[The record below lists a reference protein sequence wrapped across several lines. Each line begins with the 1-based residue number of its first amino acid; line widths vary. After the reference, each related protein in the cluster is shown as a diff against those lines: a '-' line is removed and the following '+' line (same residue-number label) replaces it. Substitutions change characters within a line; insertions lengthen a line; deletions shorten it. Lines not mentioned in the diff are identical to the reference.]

1 VSHKLM
7 YDRISSIQ
15 LPSCLR
21 HHNAV
26 PTGYICCSLCLF
38 ALQVIDLHIAVFNGR
53 ANQLVCHTG
62 PSTGNV
68 QSTVAYPGFHFGSI
82 YLTKF

>member
-1 VSHKLM
+1 MFASSQYGVNWLYMLQFVPIRTAS
-7 YDRISSIQ
+7 DRST
-15 LPSCLR
+15 
-21 HHNAV
+21 V
-26 PTGYICCSLCLF
+26 
-38 ALQVIDLHIAVFNGR
+38 AVFNGR